1 MHSIYDNVAVKKS
14 IAPESDAGGSAV
26 NGGVVDT
33 IGFNT
38 GMLSFESGA
47 ISGSP
52 SATSIAVKLQE
63 GDASDGSDME
73 DALDNTGTVIGG
85 TVTAEN
91 TELLARIEGLG
102 TNRKRYLRVVET
114 TTFTGGTSPA
124 VLVHANILLGRPGE
138 LPANT
143 DESNT

>member
-1 MHSIYDNVAVKKS
+1 MHSIYDNVAVEKS
-14 IAPESDAGGSAV
+14 LAPQSDTGGGAV
-26 NGGVVDT
+26 KGGVVDT

-38 GMLSFESGA
+38 GMLAFESGA
-47 ISGSP
+47 ISGTP
-52 SATSIAVKLQE
+52 DATSIEVKLQE
-63 GDASDGSDME
+63 GDASDGSDMA

-102 TNRKRYLRVVET
+102 TNRKRYLRVLET
-114 TTFTGGTSPA
+114 TTFTGGMTPA
-124 VLVHANILLGRPGE
+124 VLVHANILLGRADS

-143 DESNT
+143 DVSNT

>member
-124 VLVHANILLGRPGE
+124 VLVHANILLGRPSE

-143 DESNT
+143 NESNT

>member
-1 MHSIYDNVAVKKS
+1 MHSLYDNVAVSKS
-14 IAPESDAGGSAV
+14 LAPQSDTGGSAV
-26 NGGVVDT
+26 DGAVVDT
-33 IGFNT
+33 LGYNSA
-38 GMLSFESGA
+38 MLSFESGA

-63 GDASDGSDME
+63 GNASDGSDMA
-73 DALDNTGTVIGG
+73 DAHDNTGTVIGG
-85 TVTAEN
+85 TVTAAG

-114 TTFTGGTSPA
+114 TTFTGGSSPS
-124 VLVHANILLGRPGE
+124 VHVHANILLGNADS

-143 DESNT
+143 GTSNT